1 MDNEP
6 RFVKYDMDIQR
17 LEDKLDIL
25 TEMLSTHD
33 ERVLKE
39 ISSLKNYNTISKN
52 IDDIKS
58 SVPSTKV
65 RPRKIR

>member
-1 MDNEP
+1 MDNEA
-6 RFVKYDMDIQR
+6 RFTKYDMDIKR

-25 TEMLSTHD
+25 IEMISTHD
-33 ERVLKE
+33 ERVLNE
-39 ISSLKNYNTISKN
+39 IRSLKNYDAILKK